1 MLSHDFS
8 PALRILGLAVAVCSG
23 LSTVIL
29 GLNPPPAG
37 LSKLNPSI
45 LLSSVMIGLLLLAV
59 LGPFALHFMNPDRLL
74 VLRAG
79 IFASAGFANSVALSP
94 PLAVPIQ
101 EIIGLVAA
109 VCALM
114 VAVLSLYK
122 YMARDAE
129 SAQEFPPNT

>member
-1 MLSHDFS
+1 MLNHDLS
-8 PALRILGLAVAVCSG
+8 PALRILGLAVAGCSG
-23 LSTVIL
+23 LSAVIL

-94 PLAVPIQ
+94 HLAVPIQ
-101 EIIGLVAA
+101 ETTGLVAV
-109 VCALM
+109 VCALTA
-114 VAVLSLYK
+114 AVLSLYK
-122 YMARDAE
+122 YMARGAD
-129 SAQEFPPNT
+129 SAQESLPNT